1 MVVEGPPGQY
11 GHAMAEQAGLS
22 IGAIGEKQVALS
34 TQHAAVAD
42 ADRAL
47 AEALAGVHAATVEGA
62 RRLDAI
68 GAEID
73 RAVGNQAVLGL
84 DTGVGA
90 REFQKF
96 LLAKQREILAVVS
109 DAREL
114 DFAAKAV
121 LDKLSEHYN
130 LSAG

>member
-1 MVVEGPPGQY
+1 MLG
-11 GHAMAEQAGLS
+11 
-22 IGAIGEKQVALS
+22 I
-34 TQHAAVAD
+34 
-42 ADRAL
+42 
-47 AEALAGVHAATVEGA
+47 HAATVEGA

-73 RAVGNQAVLGL
+73 RAVGNQAALGL

-109 DAREL
+109 DASEL
-114 DFAAKAV
+114 DCAAKAV
-121 LDKLSEHYN
+121 LDKLSERYN
-130 LSAG
+130 FSAG